1 MRHILLGLCL
11 ALLVSPSLSRS
22 AASWNDRAA
31 LKMLFWATG
40 GPSWHT
46 PWPVLDQT
54 SDPCLNRWYG
64 ILCNTQGKIISIKLS
79 QHNLRGYL
87 PNSFARLSSLQ
98 ELDLS
103 SNFLTDILP
112 STLANLQSLKILR
125 LDHNAFTGVVPMSLA
140 TLRSLVVLT
149 LDTNQFDAPIA
160 SQLYKLQNAPTFYLS
175 FDNYMMP
182 TSFDS
187 N

>member
-11 ALLVSPSLSRS
+11 ALLVSPSLSRA
-22 AASWNDRAA
+22 AASRNDRAA

-54 SDPCLNRWYG
+54 SDPCLSRWYG

-79 QHNLRGYL
+79 QNNLR
-87 PNSFARLSSLQ
+87 
-98 ELDLS
+98 DLS
-103 SNFLTDILP
+103 SNFLSDILP
-112 STLANLQSLKILR
+112 STLAKFQSLKILR

-140 TLRSLVVLT
+140 TLPSLVVLT

-187 N
+187 NYDQ